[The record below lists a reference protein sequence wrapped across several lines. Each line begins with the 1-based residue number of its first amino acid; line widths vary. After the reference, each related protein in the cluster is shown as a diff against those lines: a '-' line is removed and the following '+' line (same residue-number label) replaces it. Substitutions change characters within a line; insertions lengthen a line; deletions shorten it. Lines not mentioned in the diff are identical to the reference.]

1 MNRMEQTSSRYYGE
15 EGDLALLRSF
25 LSELTAES
33 PPQAYWHPGDLAWA
47 MFQNTLFDPQE
58 RIRLWMDGRD
68 LLGFAVLEGSDSV
81 VMQVRPDL
89 RDSGELQE
97 QMLSWAAER
106 LGDRE
111 RNPGGQ
117 IRATALGSDPA
128 TTALLEEKGFERDT
142 NHLLLMHRNLMD
154 APGVHPPDDPPDGWS
169 VRPVGAEGE
178 WQQRVDLHRE
188 VWAPSKVTLE
198 AYRRLRTVTGYDPD
212 LDLVAAGPE
221 GLLGSYCICWLDPR
235 SRTGLFEP
243 VGTSSPCR
251 RQGLGRAVIAEGLG
265 RLRDRGAQS
274 ALVGCVHG
282 NDDALGLYE
291 SAGFRTVDREYT
303 YGRKLAGFR

>member
-1 MNRMEQTSSRYYGE
+1 MDRMERTSSRYYGE
-15 EGDLALLRSF
+15 ESDLALLRSF

-33 PPQAYWHPGDLAWA
+33 PPQAYWHPGDLAWT
-47 MFQNTLFDPQE
+47 MFQNTLFDPLE

-97 QMLSWAAER
+97 QILSWAAER
-106 LGDRE
+106 LGNRE

-117 IRATALGSDPA
+117 IRVLALGSDHA
-128 TTALLEEKGFERDT
+128 TTALLEEKGFERGT
-142 NHLLLMHRNLMD
+142 NHHVLMHRNLED
-154 APGVHPPDDPPDGWS
+154 APGVHPPDGWS
-169 VRPVGAEGE
+169 VRPVGAEEE

-188 VWAPSKVTLE
+188 VWAPSKVTLD
-198 AYRRLRTVTGYDPD
+198 AYRRLRRAPGYDPG

-221 GLLGSYCICWLDPR
+221 GLLGSYCICWLDSR

-243 VGTSSPCR
+243 VGTSSPYR
-251 RQGLGRAVIAEGLG
+251 RQGLGQAVIAEGLG
-265 RLRDRGAQS
+265 RLRDRGAES
-274 ALVGCVHG
+274 ALVGSVYG
-282 NDDALGLYE
+282 NDAALGLYE
-291 SAGFRTVDREYT
+291 SAGFHTVDREYT
-303 YGRKLAGFR
+303 YGRKLAGLR